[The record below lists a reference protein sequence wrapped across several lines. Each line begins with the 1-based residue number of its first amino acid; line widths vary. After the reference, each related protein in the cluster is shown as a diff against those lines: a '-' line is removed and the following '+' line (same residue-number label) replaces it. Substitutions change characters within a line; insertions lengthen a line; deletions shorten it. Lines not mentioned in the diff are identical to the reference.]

1 MISFRAYLV
10 IVSKSLSYPT
20 QTQTNYRE
28 CLKSFKMVNKIRKSL
43 EVKYE
48 NIFFLPNINLRNFM
62 SMKLKVLLATYVYS
76 LNIQKYCRK
85 RILCTS
91 TYVLHILI
99 KCVFSI
105 LDTNVLCS
113 FNFKPQSTKV
123 NGRIYFKNETKDMI
137 FMLFNNSES
146 DKKIKKQKL
155 IF

>member
-1 MISFRAYLV
+1 
-10 IVSKSLSYPT
+10 
-20 QTQTNYRE
+20 
-28 CLKSFKMVNKIRKSL
+28 
-43 EVKYE
+43 
-48 NIFFLPNINLRNFM
+48 M

-123 NGRIYFKNETKDMI
+123 NGRIYFKNDTKDRI
-137 FMLFNNSES
+137 FTVFNKSHGDTLLPFVS
-146 DKKIKKQKL
+146 VFLTQTLYVYFDACKGHL
-155 IF
+155 ISKCPFSVLKWTKNQQIFCKDFCPSL